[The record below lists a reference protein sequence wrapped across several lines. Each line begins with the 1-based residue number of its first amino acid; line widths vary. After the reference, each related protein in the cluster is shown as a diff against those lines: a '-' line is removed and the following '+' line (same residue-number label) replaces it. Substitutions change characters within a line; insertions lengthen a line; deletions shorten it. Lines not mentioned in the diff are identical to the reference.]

1 MSDDPCSTSLYTAAQ
16 VRRIDSAAIERL
28 GVAGFVLM
36 ERAAAAAFASL
47 CRRCTQA
54 RRIVLYAGNGNNGGD
69 AFLLG
74 RLALQAGFAVDA
86 VALADRSNSDDAM
99 RARVAF
105 VAAGGSVRVADT
117 QTACAAADVHV
128 DGLFGTGLT
137 RAVTGVAAALI
148 DRLNATHAPVLA
160 LDVPSG
166 LDADTGTH
174 AGACVR
180 AAATVSFVAWKR
192 GLFTADAGDA
202 CGALELATLDIPA
215 AAFDGVEADAGLM
228 DEALASRL
236 PPRSGN
242 VNKSHYGHVLA
253 IGGDDG
259 MGGAIRLSSEAALR
273 CGAGLVSVATRAG
286 NVVAMNTARPE
297 LMARGVDDA
306 RALAPLIERA
316 SVVAIGPGLGQ
327 GEWGRALF
335 EAAVASGKPLLLDAD
350 ALNLLAHSP
359 RVLPPATV
367 LTPHP
372 GEAARLLGCDTAAI
386 QRDRYA
392 AVRELAVRHAAVV
405 VLKGAG
411 SLVGNPAGNVAVCP
425 WGNPGMASGGMGD
438 VLTGVIAALLAQ
450 KLTPW
455 DAATLGVALHAR
467 AGDLAAGAAPRGL
480 LASDLFEPLRQLA
493 NRFAP

>member
-1 MSDDPCSTSLYTAAQ
+1 MSDDVRATSLYTAAQ
-16 VRRIDSAAIERL
+16 VRRIDHAAIERL
-28 GVAGFVLM
+28 GVPGFALM

-47 CRRCTQA
+47 RRRWPAA
-54 RRIVLYAGNGNNGGD
+54 RRIALYAGNGNNGGD

-74 RLALQAGFAVDA
+74 RLALQAGFAVEA
-86 VALADRSNSDDAM
+86 VVLADRSNGDDAM

-105 VAAGGSVRVADT
+105 VAAGGSVRIADAES
-117 QTACAAADVHV
+117 ACPAADVHV
-128 DGLFGTGLT
+128 DGLFGTGLA
-137 RAVTGVAAALI
+137 RAVTGIAAALI
-148 DRLNATHAPVLA
+148 DRLNAMREPVLA

-166 LDADTGTH
+166 LDADSGSRP
-174 AGACVR
+174 GACVR

-192 GLFTADAGDA
+192 GLFTADASDC

-215 AAFDGVEADAGLM
+215 QALDGIAADAELM
-228 DEALASRL
+228 SDTLAPLL
-236 PPRSGN
+236 PPRGSN

-259 MGGAIRLSSEAALR
+259 MGGAIRLSGEAALR
-273 CGAGLVSVATRAG
+273 CGAGLVSVATRASH
-286 NVVAMNTARPE
+286 VTALNTARPE
-297 LMARGVDDA
+297 LMARGVDGA
-306 RALAPLIERA
+306 VALAPLIERA

-335 EAAVASGKPLLLDAD
+335 EAAVASAKPLLLDAD

-359 RVLPPATV
+359 RALPPATV

-372 GEAARLLGCDTAAI
+372 GEAARLLGCDTVAI

-392 AVRELAVRHAAVV
+392 AARQLAARFAAVV

-411 SLVGNPAGNVAVCP
+411 SLVAEPAGQVAVCP

-438 VLTGVIAALLAQ
+438 VLTGVVAALLAQ
-450 KLTPW
+450 RLAPW
-455 DAATLGVALHAR
+455 DAARLGVALHAR

-480 LASDLFEPLRQLA
+480 LASDLFDPLRQLS
-493 NRFAP
+493 NGFTT